1 MKYQTDSNHQPLKL
15 SWRVK
20 IAPLIAPLVFLAG
33 AAIGSF
39 SLGAL
44 EGAVEG
50 WNYESMETQAL
61 LTEKFE
67 RKYQE
72 AQGRHEQYSIN
83 GESIKNYLNKNIK

>member
-1 MKYQTDSNHQPLKL
+1 MNPQTDRNYQPLRL
-15 SWRVK
+15 SLRIR
-20 IAPLIAPLVFLAG
+20 IAPLILLAG

-50 WNYESMETQAL
+50 WNYESMEKQAL
-61 LTEKFE
+61 LTEKFG

-72 AQGRHEQYSIN
+72 SQGRHEQYSVN
-83 GESIKNYLNKNIK
+83 EESIKDYLNKNIK

>member
-1 MKYQTDSNHQPLKL
+1 MRYQTNSNYQPLKL
-15 SWRVK
+15 SWRAR
-20 IAPLIAPLVFLAG
+20 IAPLIFLAG

-50 WNYESMETQAL
+50 WNYESMEKQAL
-61 LTEKFE
+61 LTKKFE
-67 RKYQE
+67 KKFQE

-83 GESIKNYLNKNIK
+83 REPIKNYLNKNVR